1 MSRRPTNPPPL
12 RSIDRVLS
20 VGGKK
25 GKTTT
30 YIANPSSSNEQR
42 TDTHKHNNRPPEQ
55 MTQPTE
61 NSVRAEWKQA
71 SEREKKRK
79 QEEAIRGAGKAQSLT
94 RMRMQDETDAQR
106 VAKEREEMEEQRNIE
121 RVKHAKDEEEYRHQ
135 KFGDKKNYDDFR
147 KFMQDYNK

>member
-30 YIANPSSSNEQR
+30 YIANSSSSNEQR
-42 TDTHKHNNRPPEQ
+42 TDTHKHNNPPEQ
-55 MTQPTE
+55 MQPTE
-61 NSVRAEWKQA
+61 KSVWDEWKQG
-71 SEREKKRK
+71 SETLKKRK
-79 QEEAIRGAGKAQSLT
+79 QEKDIRGAGNAQSLERRRT
-94 RMRMQDETDAQR
+94 QDETE
-106 VAKEREEMEEQRNIE
+106 AKEKAKEKAEMDKQRKIE